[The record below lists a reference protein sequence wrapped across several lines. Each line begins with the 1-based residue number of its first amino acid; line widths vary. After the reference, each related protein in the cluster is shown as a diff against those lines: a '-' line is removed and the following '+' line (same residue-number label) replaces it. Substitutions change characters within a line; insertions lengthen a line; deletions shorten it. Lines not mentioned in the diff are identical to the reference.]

1 MSIGDKFISSPL
13 RAGTILAC
21 LSVLIFLVVYVFF
34 KQANYF
40 YASVLSNAFIMPL
53 LYAIFAVM
61 IAYIQ
66 SKKHQELSL
75 LQSFGWPFLTLC
87 TGGVLSLAAIFLF
100 FNFIDPQAENLLK
113 KGIFSY
119 WFESNKVEMVQTY
132 GLPAYNQRIKAIER
146 NTLFSIWSFLFC
158 AIFCFFYYFVLSI
171 LIGLFFRKHS
181 T

>member
-1 MSIGDKFISSPL
+1 MSVGNKFISSPL
-13 RAGTILAC
+13 RAGAVLAFM
-21 LSVLIFLVVYVFF
+21 SILIFLVTYAFF
-34 KQANYF
+34 KQADYF
-40 YASVLSNAFIMPL
+40 YSSVLSSAFIMPL

-61 IAYIQ
+61 VAYVQ
-66 SKKHQELSL
+66 STKHQELSL

-87 TGGVLSLAAIFLF
+87 TGGILSLAAIFLF

-119 WFESNKVEMVQTY
+119 WFERNKAEMVQTY
-132 GLPAYNQRIKAIER
+132 GLQAYKQRVKAIDR
-146 NTLFSIWSFLFC
+146 NTLFNIWSFFLYV
-158 AIFCFFYYFVLSI
+158 IFCFFYYFVLSL